1 MKLTFQLVLLA
12 IVLFGCNS
20 QTSNDTASF
29 DEEKLLES
37 LQILAHDSL
46 EGRGFGTEGNLKGQL
61 YIEGRFKELGVA
73 PAFSDGYRQYFQH
86 TFGGQKRQRAFP
98 ILNPAKDLSNVPD
111 TTLNGAN
118 IAAIIPGKTGK
129 VIVVTAHHDHLG
141 IINGK
146 IYNGADDDGSG
157 TASLFAMAE
166 YFKSKPLNHTL
177 ILAAVDAEEVGLA
190 GSMYLVDNFPVSLED
205 VSLNVNL
212 DMISHTDDMKLW
224 ATGLYH
230 YPQLRP
236 PLDAVK
242 SPIKLWFG
250 HDDPNDTELDD
261 WTDNSDHQAFHEKQI
276 PFIYFGVDDHVD
288 YHRDT
293 DEYQNINSEFYL
305 EAVKL
310 IIQAIEG
317 YDEMLD

>member
-1 MKLTFQLVLLA
+1 MKLTFTITLLAVVLL
-12 IVLFGCNS
+12 GCNS
-20 QTSNDTASF
+20 QTSNDAISF
-29 DEEKLLES
+29 NEKRLLES

-46 EGRGFGTEGNLKGQL
+46 EGRGFGTRGNLKGQL
-61 YIEGRFKELGVA
+61 FIENRFKELGVA
-73 PAFSDGYRQYFQH
+73 PAFTEGYRQSFEH
-86 TFGGQKRQRAFP
+86 TIGGRRRQRAFP
-98 ILNPAKDLSNVPD
+98 IADPLEDFSNVPD
-111 TTLNGAN
+111 TTLSGAN
-118 IAAIIPGKTGK
+118 IAAIIPGKTDR

-141 IINGK
+141 IINGE
-146 IYNGADDDGSG
+146 IFNGADDDGSG

-166 YFKSKPLNHTL
+166 YFKRRSLKHTL

-190 GSMYLVDNFPVSLED
+190 GSMYLVDNFPVSLEK

-212 DMISHTDDMKLW
+212 DMISHTDSLKLW

-250 HDDPNDTELDD
+250 HDDPNDKELDD
-261 WTDNSDHQAFHEKQI
+261 WTDNSDHQAFHERQI

-288 YHRDT
+288 YHRAT
-293 DEYQNINSEFYL
+293 DEYQNINPEFYV

>member
-1 MKLTFQLVLLA
+1 MKHSYLLLLTVIFAVGCSPQLAKDSIEINKERLL
-12 IVLFGCNS
+12 
-20 QTSNDTASF
+20 TD
-29 DEEKLLES
+29 
-37 LQILAHDSL
+37 LQILSHDSL
-46 EGRGFGTEGNLKGQL
+46 EGRGFGTHGNLKGQKF
-61 YIEGRFKELGVA
+61 IEKRFEELGVTA
-73 PAFSDGYRQYFQH
+73 AFESGYSQPFEH
-86 TFGGQKRQRAFP
+86 TIGGRRRQRAFP
-98 ILNPAKDLSNVPD
+98 IADPMEDFSNVPD
-111 TTLNGAN
+111 TTLQGAN
-118 IAAIIPGKTGK
+118 IAAIIPGKTDR
-129 VIVVTAHHDHLG
+129 VIVITAHHDHLG

-157 TASLFAMAE
+157 TASLFAMAA
-166 YFKSKPLNHTL
+166 YFKAKSLKHTL
-177 ILAAVDAEEVGLA
+177 IFAAVDAEEVGLA
-190 GSMYLVDNFPVSLED
+190 GSMYLVDNFPVSLEKI
-205 VSLNVNL
+205 SLNVNL
-212 DMISHTDDMKLW
+212 DMISHTDSLKLW

-236 PLDAVK
+236 PLDAIK

-250 HDDPNDTELDD
+250 HDDPNDEELDD
-261 WTDNSDHQAFHEKQI
+261 WTDNSDHQAFHERKI

-293 DEYQNINSEFYL
+293 DEYENINPEFYV